1 MSEAEKIQMV
11 DLYGQYLGMRD
22 EIDNAISNVIASS
35 SFIRGDEVKR
45 LEGELADF
53 IGVKHAVTCGTGT
66 DALMLSLMASGLE
79 RGDEVIMPAFTF
91 AAVAEVVMLLGGVP
105 VFADVDESTFNIDP
119 ESVDRMVSA
128 RTKAIVPVHL
138 FGQPCDM
145 VSLTDIAARNNL
157 VLIEDN
163 AQSFGAVCRMPSGHD
178 VFAGAVGNIGCT
190 SFFPSKVLGCFG
202 DGGAVFTDDDK
213 SAELIRALANHGQ
226 YKKYTHEYVGVN
238 SRLDTLQ
245 AAVLRAKLPHV
256 PLWIESRR
264 AAAKYYTENL
274 MDVPQIKLPTE
285 MPESTHVYHQYTLR
299 VSPESRDGLKDALAA
314 AGIPSMIYYPSALFE
329 HPAYRDKCF
338 RDPMADSCQILTRSV
353 LSLPMHSEL
362 THEQQDRVIESVKFY
377 FSDKD

>member
-91 AAVAEVVMLLGGVP
+91 AAVAEVVLLLGGVP

-138 FGQPCDM
+138 FG
-145 VSLTDIAARNNL
+145 
-157 VLIEDN
+157 
-163 AQSFGAVCRMPSGHD
+163 
-178 VFAGAVGNIGCT
+178 
-190 SFFPSKVLGCFG
+190 
-202 DGGAVFTDDDK
+202 
-213 SAELIRALANHGQ
+213 
-226 YKKYTHEYVGVN
+226 
-238 SRLDTLQ
+238 
-245 AAVLRAKLPHV
+245 
-256 PLWIESRR
+256 
-264 AAAKYYTENL
+264 
-274 MDVPQIKLPTE
+274 
-285 MPESTHVYHQYTLR
+285 
-299 VSPESRDGLKDALAA
+299 
-314 AGIPSMIYYPSALFE
+314 
-329 HPAYRDKCF
+329 
-338 RDPMADSCQILTRSV
+338 
-353 LSLPMHSEL
+353 
-362 THEQQDRVIESVKFY
+362 
-377 FSDKD
+377 

>member
-91 AAVAEVVMLLGGVP
+91 AAVAEVVLLLGGVP

-178 VFAGAVGNIGCT
+178 VFSGAVGNI
-190 SFFPSKVLGCFG
+190 
-202 DGGAVFTDDDK
+202 
-213 SAELIRALANHGQ
+213 
-226 YKKYTHEYVGVN
+226 
-238 SRLDTLQ
+238 
-245 AAVLRAKLPHV
+245 
-256 PLWIESRR
+256 
-264 AAAKYYTENL
+264 
-274 MDVPQIKLPTE
+274 
-285 MPESTHVYHQYTLR
+285 
-299 VSPESRDGLKDALAA
+299 
-314 AGIPSMIYYPSALFE
+314 
-329 HPAYRDKCF
+329 
-338 RDPMADSCQILTRSV
+338 
-353 LSLPMHSEL
+353 
-362 THEQQDRVIESVKFY
+362 
-377 FSDKD
+377 